1 MKKLALV
8 FAVAV
13 ILPSLVLA
21 GVALRSLRNEQFRLE
36 RQRFLLYQDVC
47 DRLARRAREFLTE
60 QSQQFTWK
68 TETLLLHEPPA
79 VVAPD
84 FSERLK
90 TNYPEAALGFVVDLQ
105 GKLLNPTPTDDA
117 EVKRFIAQDAN
128 FLRGLE
134 TAEVYLPESATSGQ
148 NGPLP
153 KAGFPSSKKLET
165 RKIAPQRSPGRSQTN
180 PLPASKLTVSET
192 GFRELVEASG
202 EGLLARFV
210 DNKLR
215 VLFWYHSRRNPN
227 LVFGAKL
234 SLGGLKQR
242 LATVLDDLEPALR
255 GDVVV
260 ALLDDNAEP
269 FAVRPSAYAANWRRP
284 FVASEIGE
292 ELPRWEVALC
302 LRDPAGPAR
311 GAQSLK
317 WTLGLLIFV
326 LVVTI
331 GAGSWL
337 IVTDMRRQLAAARQ
351 KTDFVSNVSHEFQT
365 PLTSIKM
372 FSELLAEGRIPE
384 SEKQQSYLHI
394 IAAEASRLSR
404 MLDQV
409 LDFSRLERGEQKYT
423 RRPCD
428 LVSLARDSVEAYRPQ
443 LESGGFE
450 LRCHWP
456 ETAVEVLA
464 EPDAIAQVLLNLL
477 SNAEKY
483 SKGAKEIELS
493 LESDLN
499 HEGWAEVQVKDRGPG
514 VPRSS
519 EERIFEKFYRAD
531 DSLSSGI
538 PGSGLGLTL
547 AREIA
552 RAHGGDVL
560 YRSREGGGSCF
571 VLRLPVFRHEPATP

>member
-1 MKKLALV
+1 MKKLVLV
-8 FAVAV
+8 FAIAV

-21 GVALRSLRNEQFRLE
+21 AVALRSLRNEQFRLE
-36 RQRFLLYQDVC
+36 RERFLLYQDVC
-47 DRLARRAREFLTE
+47 ERLAHRAREFLTG

-68 TETLLLHEPPA
+68 TESMLLHEPPA

-84 FSERLK
+84 FNERLK
-90 TNYPEAALGFVVDLQ
+90 TNFPTAALGFVVNLRGDI
-105 GKLLNPTPTDDA
+105 LNPTPSGNA
-117 EVKRFIAQDAN
+117 EVKRFFAQDAS

-134 TAEVYLPESATSGQ
+134 TAEVYLPEGGNSVQTGS
-148 NGPLP
+148 LS
-153 KAGFPSSKKLET
+153 KTGFPLSKKLET
-165 RKIAPQRSPGRSQTN
+165 RKIAPQHGSGQLHTN
-180 PLPASKLTVSET
+180 SFPASKLMASEA
-192 GFRELVEASG
+192 GFRGLVEASG

-215 VLFWYHSRRNPN
+215 VLLWYHSHRDPN

-234 SLGGLKQR
+234 SLAGLRKQ
-242 LATVLDDLEPALR
+242 LAQVLDDLEPALR
-255 GDVVV
+255 GDVEV

-269 FAVRPSAYAANWRRP
+269 FAVTPPGSMANWRRP

-302 LRDPAGPAR
+302 LRDPARLAR
-311 GAQSLK
+311 EAQSLK

-337 IVTDMRRQLAAARQ
+337 VVTDMREQLAAARQ
-351 KTDFVSNVSHEFQT
+351 KSDFVSNVSHEFQT

-372 FSELLAEGRIPE
+372 FSELLAEGRVRE
-384 SEKQQSYLHI
+384 SEKQQTYLQI

-404 MLDQV
+404 MLNQV
-409 LDFSRLERGEQKYT
+409 LDFSRLERGEKQYA

-443 LESGGFE
+443 LEQAGFE
-450 LRCHWP
+450 LHCHWP
-456 ETAVEVLA
+456 ETAVEVMA
-464 EPDAIAQVLLNLL
+464 EPDAIVQVILNLL

-483 SKGAKEIELS
+483 SNGAKEIELS
-493 LESDLN
+493 VESDLN
-499 HEGWAEVQVKDRGPG
+499 HEGWAEIQVKDRGPG

-519 EERIFEKFYRAD
+519 AEKIFEKFYRAD

-552 RAHGGDVL
+552 RANGGDVL
-560 YRSREGGGSCF
+560 YRPREGGGSCF
-571 VLRLPVFRHEPATP
+571 VLRLPVLRHESVMP